1 MSSAVIH
8 PFSHLVTAIYYLLDT
23 NLRMPDES
31 QVFRIIRIMI
41 ESAAPPCITAALNV
55 VFDDQAAGGFVFLVG
70 AALLC

>member
-1 MSSAVIH
+1 VVN
-8 PFSHLVTAIYYLLDT
+8 PFSYPVIAIYYLLDT

-55 VFDDQAAGGFVFLVG
+55 VFDDQAAGGFVFLVS
-70 AALLC
+70 ATTL